1 MIVLDASVVLD
12 IVTGVPI
19 GKDIVSRIAAMDD
32 EFVAPEIMDL
42 EVLQALRRQYR
53 LERLTSDRANA
64 AVRILEA
71 LPVERLSHRMLS
83 ARIWQLRDNATAY
96 DAAYVA
102 LAEVMSAPLWTRYRK
117 FHGVPGH
124 AAQIVVI

>member
-42 EVLQALRRQYR
+42 EVLQALRRQCR

-102 LAEVMSAPLWTRYRK
+102 LAEVMSAPLWTRDRK

-124 AAQIVVI
+124 AAQLVVI